1 MATKQSKRRRV
12 YFAHAMCTYGKPDE
26 HRDLRRIR
34 CELPRISIVN
44 PARYEGHPSKLADTM
59 GFCLKLV
66 EGSDMVVFT
75 RLMGEITSGVGK
87 EVNHALRL
95 GRPVFELTENT
106 LYRRVRRVKCLS
118 RRATIDLYQKYRQ
131 LTWLQRG

>member
-87 EVNHALRL
+87 EVNYAMRI
-95 GRPVFELTENT
+95 GRPVFELQSAR
-106 LYRRVRRVKCLS
+106 LVRRTRPLKYIS
-118 RRATIDLYQKYRQ
+118 RRATIRLYNEYR
-131 LTWLQRG
+131 WR